1 MITIEKAKSLI
12 SRDMPERTVKR
23 IRPFKDQGYV
33 CLMPGKGMEMDISGP
48 FYFIEGQTGRISK
61 INPLKDREKM
71 EVLTR

>member
-12 SRDMPERTVKR
+12 SKDMPERTVKR

-33 CLMPGKGMEMDISGP
+33 CLMPGKGVERDISGP
-48 FYFIEGQTGRISK
+48 FYFIEGRTGRITK
-61 INPLKDREKM
+61 INPLMDREKM